1 MGPFLVLVSLCTFGA
16 SDNMLKAFGQGHDA
30 LRFAVRED
38 GDGVDETAVEGEFKL
53 ESQGLKKDHERER
66 ERRGERE
73 RENMGEREEGEWESA
88 SHTAGKRE
96 STLYHITY

>member
-1 MGPFLVLVSLCTFGA
+1 M
-16 SDNMLKAFGQGHDA
+16 KAFGEGHDT
-30 LRFAVRED
+30 LWFAVCED

-53 ESQGLKKDHERER
+53 KSQGLWKGDEREREEGGREKREER

-88 SHTAGKRE
+88 SHTAGNTH
-96 STLYHITY
+96 STI